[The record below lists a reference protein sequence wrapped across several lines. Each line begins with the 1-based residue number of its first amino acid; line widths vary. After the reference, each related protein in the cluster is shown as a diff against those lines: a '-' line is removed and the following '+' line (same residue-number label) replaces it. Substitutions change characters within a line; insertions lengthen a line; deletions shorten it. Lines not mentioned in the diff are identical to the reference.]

1 MGLRLEIAEVG
12 VSRYVGLISYNLL
25 AVQAG
30 KTHAWPEGW
39 MKNKQQ
45 WMRVSWMYRS
55 R

>member
-1 MGLRLEIAEVG
+1 MGLRLEGAEMR
-12 VSRYVGLISYNLL
+12 VSTYVESMVATLL

-45 WMRVSWMYRS
+45 WMRVSWM
-55 R
+55 